1 MIKLKKIMLFAI
13 VLSLLLFVT
22 GCGKSF
28 TATFDADGG
37 TSVSSQEINKNGKV
51 AEPASPTK
59 EGYVFLYWELDGEE
73 YDFNT
78 EVTGDITLIAKYQK
92 NSEASEVSYTV
103 IFDSNGG
110 SVVSGQTAKEGKAIT
125 KPTNP
130 TKDEY
135 IFLYWELDGKEYDF
149 STSLTKNITL
159 TAVWEKE
166 TSPVSN
172 NDDITKYT
180 VTFNSNGGSKV
191 SSKTITSG
199 SKVSKPT
206 NPTRSGYTFK
216 GWYLSDSA
224 YNFSKAVTKNITL
237 TAKWEKIDVYKYTV
251 EKIGGDLGL
260 SSKVNVFKNG
270 VDISESVAAVYD
282 SNKNYLGR
290 YDSTEKA
297 IIVDN
302 NDVSK
307 IAKIV
312 ENSKWFNI
320 TKK

>member
-110 SVVSGQTAKEGKAIT
+110 SVVIDQTAKEGKTIT

-130 TKDEY
+130 TQDGY

-149 STSLTKNITL
+149 STTLTKNLTL
-159 TAVWEKE
+159 TAIWEKE

-172 NDDITKYT
+172 NNDVIKYT
-180 VTFNSNGGSKV
+180 VTFNSNG
-191 SSKTITSG
+191 G

-224 YNFSKAVTKNITL
+224 YDFSKAVTKNITL
-237 TAKWEKIDVYKYTV
+237 TAKWKKIVINVYKYTV

-270 VDISESVAAVYD
+270 VDISESVVAVYD
-282 SNKNYLGR
+282 SSKNYLGR
-290 YDSTEKA
+290 YDSTQKA

-307 IAKIV
+307 IAQIK
-312 ENSKWFNI
+312 ENNQWVNI
-320 TKK
+320 IK